1 MDVPVTPLR
10 HRLLVLVA
18 VLATLVAGCGTDRSS
33 RAARPAATTT
43 TAPGLYV
50 AIGASDSVG
59 IGSTNP
65 AQDAWPEV
73 FRHMALPASTRFA
86 NLAVPGATLA
96 SALSDQVPKAVAMR
110 PSLVTVWLNV
120 NDLRDRVRPADFER
134 GLERLVEQ
142 LRKEGG
148 ARVLVA
154 NVPPLDH
161 LPAVRFVP
169 IPVDLVD
176 REVDAYNAATDGV
189 ARRQHA
195 ILVDLHAA
203 GLAAR
208 AAGTEPGLVS
218 ADGFH
223 PSTAGY
229 ALVAR
234 TFADALRAA
243 P

>member
-1 MDVPVTPLR
+1 MG
-10 HRLLVLVA
+10 
-18 VLATLVAGCGTDRSS
+18 VLATLVAGCRTDRSP
-33 RAARPAATTT
+33 RAAPAATTT
-43 TAPGLYV
+43 TAPSLYV

-65 AQDAWPEV
+65 ARDAWPEV
-73 FRHMALPASTRFA
+73 FRRIALPDGTRYA

-96 SALSDQVPKAVAMR
+96 SALTDQVPKAVAMR

-120 NDLRDRVRPADFER
+120 NDLRDRVRPPDFER
-134 GLERLVEQ
+134 GLEQLVEQ
-142 LRKEGG
+142 LRDEGG

-154 NVPPLDH
+154 NVPPLDR
-161 LPAVRFVP
+161 LPALRFVP
-169 IPVDLVD
+169 IPADLVD
-176 REVDAYNAATDGV
+176 REVDAYNAATAAV
-189 ARRQHA
+189 AARQQA
-195 ILVDLHAA
+195 ILVDLHTA

-208 AAGTEPGLVS
+208 VAGTEPGLVS